1 MTSHTV
7 HPFRILLALFGAA
20 LLALH
25 LVPARAADNES
36 SKDQDANNAIMLVA
50 KPDLKDPFYA
60 STVLIVRPLQNGGH
74 AGFVLNKPTNVTLG
88 QAFPEDEPSQ
98 KVRDPVYL
106 GGPVNANVIFALVK
120 QEQSPGE
127 GAMEFAKGLFLAL
140 AGETVDRVI
149 REEPDRAR
157 FFAGAVLWRPG
168 ELDQELKLGAWYVM
182 DADSDLAISGDA
194 DHLWDK
200 LVQRSQSHDHSL

>member
-1 MTSHTV
+1 MTSHTLQ
-7 HPFRILLALFGAA
+7 PFRILLALLGAS

-25 LVPARAADNES
+25 LVPARADDA
-36 SKDQDANNAIMLVA
+36 SKDQDANSAIMLVA
-50 KPDLKDPFYA
+50 KPELKDPFYA

-74 AGFVLNKPTNVTLG
+74 AGFVLNKPTRVTLG
-88 QAFPEDEPSQ
+88 QAFPDDEPSQ
-98 KVRDPVYL
+98 KVRDPVFL
-106 GGPVNANVIFALVK
+106 GGPVNPNMIFALVK
-120 QEQSPGE
+120 QKVSPGE

-149 REEPDRAR
+149 RDGPDHAR

-168 ELDQELKLGAWYVM
+168 ELAQELKLGAWYVM
-182 DADSDLAISGDA
+182 DADSDLALSGDA

-200 LVQRSQSHDHSL
+200 LVQRSATRDHSL